1 MTKKAAAPSI
11 RFKGFSDAWEQ
22 RKLGELVDRVVRKN
36 TNNESTLPLTI
47 SAQYGLVDQITYFN
61 NRVASRDVSNY
72 YLVLNGEFAY
82 NKSTSDGYPFGAV
95 KRLDLYE
102 KGVLSTLYIVF
113 SPKKEQQVDSD
124 FLTVF
129 FDTDR
134 WHKGVAERA
143 AEGAR
148 NHGLLNISAEDF
160 FDIDLSVPKD
170 VAEQKQIGAFIRQL
184 DNLITLHQRKYEKL
198 TNVKKSMLEK
208 MFPQNGSS
216 YPEIRFKG
224 FTDPWEQRKFNEVF
238 DFLQNNALSRA
249 ELTNNGKVM
258 NVHYGDIL
266 VKYGE
271 ILDITKDELTYL
283 VDDSILKKYQT
294 SVLRNGDIIIADA
307 AEDETVGKCSE
318 IVGLSGETVLSGL
331 HTIPCRPTVK
341 FAEGYLG
348 YYMNSGAYHNQLLPL
363 IQGTKISSI
372 SKSAIQDTE
381 IDYPKLEEEQAQI
394 GTYFKNLDHL
404 ITLHQREL
412 EKLQNIKKSMLE
424 KMFV

>member
-1 MTKKAAAPSI
+1 MNVHYGDILVKYGEILDITK
-11 RFKGFSDAWEQ
+11 DE
-22 RKLGELVDRVVRKN
+22 LTYLVDDSILKKYQTSVLRNGDIIIADAAEDETVGKCSEIVGLSGETVLSGLHTIPCRPTVKFAEGYLGYYMN
-36 TNNESTLPLTI
+36 SGAYHNQLLPLIQGTKI
-47 SAQYGLVDQITYFN
+47 SSISKSAIQDTEIDYPKLEEEQAQIGTYFKN
-61 NRVASRDVSNY
+61 
-72 YLVLNGEFAY
+72 
-82 NKSTSDGYPFGAV
+82 
-95 KRLDLYE
+95 LD
-102 KGVLSTLYIVF
+102 
-113 SPKKEQQVDSD
+113 
-124 FLTVF
+124 
-129 FDTDR
+129 
-134 WHKGVAERA
+134 H
-143 AEGAR
+143 
-148 NHGLLNISAEDF
+148 
-160 FDIDLSVPKD
+160 
-170 VAEQKQIGAFIRQL
+170 
-184 DNLITLHQRKYEKL
+184 LITLHQRKYEKL

-208 MFPQNGSS
+208 MFPQNGGN

>member
-1 MTKKAAAPSI
+1 MTKKSAAPSI
-11 RFKGFSDAWEQ
+11 RFKGFSDA
-22 RKLGELVDRVVRKN
+22 
-36 TNNESTLPLTI
+36 
-47 SAQYGLVDQITYFN
+47 
-61 NRVASRDVSNY
+61 
-72 YLVLNGEFAY
+72 
-82 NKSTSDGYPFGAV
+82 
-95 KRLDLYE
+95 
-102 KGVLSTLYIVF
+102 
-113 SPKKEQQVDSD
+113 
-124 FLTVF
+124 
-129 FDTDR
+129 
-134 WHKGVAERA
+134 
-143 AEGAR
+143 
-148 NHGLLNISAEDF
+148 
-160 FDIDLSVPKD
+160 
-170 VAEQKQIGAFIRQL
+170 
-184 DNLITLHQRKYEKL
+184 
-198 TNVKKSMLEK
+198 
-208 MFPQNGSS
+208 
-216 YPEIRFKG
+216 
-224 FTDPWEQRKFNEVF
+224 WEQRKFNEVF

-404 ITLHQREL
+404 ITLHQRKYEKLTNVKKSMLEKMFPQNGGNYPEIRFKGFTDPWEQRKFEDIAVRSSIISSESGLPRVEYEDIISGTGCLNKDIFNKESDKTGIVFHKGDVLYGKLRPYLQNWLLPLFDGLAVGDFWILQPQNADSSFLYRLIQSRKFDEVANQSTGTKMPRADWKLVSKTAFFIPSTIEEQTVIGTYFEKLDHLITLHQREL